1 MRLLSRKD
9 NYIASI
15 ESKNKILMAN
25 KIDLESRLA
34 DILEESDEIL
44 RKYDKLRQIN
54 GALQEKLELMEQDM
68 SRAE

>member
-1 MRLLSRKD
+1 
-9 NYIASI
+9 
-15 ESKNKILMAN
+15 MAN